1 MKMLIKRQKA
11 LLCTLSRYG
20 SALRGS
26 INCVCGSCN
35 RANCICKKKS
45 ATKAYRLT
53 YKDSRQKTRIVYI
66 AKERLPEVRR
76 LLANYSRLRKTL
88 EHLIATNIEI
98 FKKGKAH

>member
-11 LLCTLSRYG
+11 LICTLSRYG
-20 SALRGS
+20 SAVRGS
-26 INCVCGSCN
+26 INCVCGKCN

-66 AKERLPEVRR
+66 ATNRLPEVRR
-76 LLANYSRLRKTL
+76 LIANYSRLRKTINQL
-88 EHLIATNIEI
+88 VATNIEI
-98 FKKGKAH
+98 FKKRKSP